1 MNVKCKHCRGNGI
14 LSCKK
19 IHLLHRSF
27 GLLRSL
33 TVIFLTLLLISGCS
47 SSIPYTNTY
56 DETEDNLER
65 FNTVLRTIFKLIDT
79 GLEPDKPV
87 YFLESSDRT
96 SEQRFAE
103 NTFQEYISIQNR
115 EVFLIAEDYLQKIL
129 LEKQSGYIVSFQVQ
143 KMKVEYTAAGGEE
156 KKSNKKLFRNIEV
169 QVSCNVINRMDGA
182 VVLARAFSE
191 NLKDNISPDVIN
203 YIQNPALTFTIAE
216 PPKQKRFRDLFELGT
231 VLTATGTI
239 IYLLFSTRS

>member
-1 MNVKCKHCRGNGI
+1 MIIKCKHCRGSGI

-27 GLLRSL
+27 GLLRRL
-33 TVIFLTLLLISGCS
+33 TVIFWMLLLVSGCS
-47 SSIPYTNTY
+47 SNIPYTNTP
-56 DETEDNLER
+56 DETEDNLKR
-65 FNTVLRTIFKLIDT
+65 FNTVLRTIFQLIDT

-96 SEQRFAE
+96 SEQRFIE

-115 EVFLIAEDYLQKIL
+115 EVFLIAEDYLQKVL

-156 KKSNKKLFRNIEV
+156 KNNKKLFRNIEV

-182 VVLARAFSE
+182 VVLARTFSE

-216 PPKQKRFRDLFELGT
+216 LPKQKRFRDLFELGT
-231 VLTATGTI
+231 VLTAAGTI